1 MLAFEIIGLLHIWG
15 YLSQDIAWVIVRI
28 RFSLLGLIILILN
41 KRTVHLVFLEP
52 LRISLTI
59 VAPNLEMCTST
70 FLIFEPQDFAK
81 GECEGQGSG
90 QSADRPAK
98 VGGALMEETVE
109 SSLEWGGKNCRLGG
123 SWGS

>member
-1 MLAFEIIGLLHIWG
+1 MLAFEIIGLPHIWG
-15 YLSQDIAWVIVRI
+15 YLSQDIGWVIVRI
-28 RFSLLGLIILILN
+28 RFPLLGLIILN
-41 KRTVHLVFLEP
+41 KRIVHSIFLEP

-70 FLIFEPQDFAK
+70 FLIFEPPQDFAE

-90 QSADRPAK
+90 QSADRPAR
-98 VGGALMEETVE
+98 VGGVLMEETVE

>member
-1 MLAFEIIGLLHIWG
+1 MLAFEIIGLPHIWG
-15 YLSQDIAWVIVRI
+15 YLSQDIGWVIVRI
-28 RFSLLGLIILILN
+28 RFSLLGLNILN
-41 KRTVHLVFLEP
+41 KRIVHLVFLEP

-70 FLIFEPQDFAK
+70 FLIFEPPQDFAK

-90 QSADRPAK
+90 QSADRPAR
-98 VGGALMEETVE
+98 VGRVLMEETVE